1 MKTINEN
8 GTFRK
13 RCFHVYVWTDEN
25 VGFRI
30 RWCNTS
36 FTTIIT
42 HTLWGM
48 LSYFHCSA
56 FSHGRAKTIRI
67 RYVWT
72 RFFGKRR
79 EKNLRFQTKTY
90 TCGRGLSLLGNGNGK
105 AINSTISVRTRAQSL
120 LFSSNP
126 NSLQSTGP
134 LGKSQKKW
142 NNEKSIF
149 SATFSWTSLLSD
161 RKVPKISL
169 GRSEFLK
176 KISSLSWDKW

>member
-8 GTFRK
+8 ETFRK
-13 RCFHVYVWTDEN
+13 RCFHVYVWTEEN
-25 VGFRI
+25 GGFRI

-36 FTTIIT
+36 FTTIRT
-42 HTLWGM
+42 HALWGM
-48 LSYFHCSA
+48 LSYFHCLA
-56 FSHGRAKTIRI
+56 LLYGRAKTIRI
-67 RYVWT
+67 RYV
-72 RFFGKRR
+72 
-79 EKNLRFQTKTY
+79 FQTKTY
-90 TCGRGLSLLGNGNGK
+90 SCGRGLSLLGNGNGK

-126 NSLQSTGP
+126 NSLQSFKQLVP
-134 LGKSQKKW
+134 LENCEKKW
-142 NNEKSIF
+142 NNGKSIS

-169 GRSEFLK
+169 GRLEFLK

>member
-1 MKTINEN
+1 M
-8 GTFRK
+8 
-13 RCFHVYVWTDEN
+13 WTDEN

-36 FTTIIT
+36 CTTIIT
-42 HTLWGM
+42 HALWGIF
-48 LSYFHCSA
+48 SYFHCLA
-56 FSHGRAKTIRI
+56 FSYGRAKTIRI

-72 RFFGKRR
+72 RLFLKTEGKY
-79 EKNLRFQTKTY
+79 LRFQTKTD

-126 NSLQSTGP
+126 NSHQSFKQLGP
-134 LGKSQKKW
+134 LDNRRKS
-142 NNEKSIF
+142 EIMGRSIF
-149 SATFSWTSLLSD
+149 SVTFSWTSLLSD
-161 RKVPKISL
+161 RKVLKISL
-169 GRSEFLK
+169 GHLEFLK

>member
-1 MKTINEN
+1 MLCEGCSRISIVQHFRMDE
-8 GTFRK
+8 RK
-13 RCFHVYVWTDEN
+13 RFEYVTCGHV
-25 VGFRI
+25 
-30 RWCNTS
+30 
-36 FTTIIT
+36 
-42 HTLWGM
+42 
-48 LSYFHCSA
+48 
-56 FSHGRAKTIRI
+56 
-67 RYVWT
+67 
-72 RFFGKRR
+72 FFGKRR

-105 AINSTISVRTRAQSL
+105 AINFTISVRTRAQSL
-120 LFSSNP
+120 PFSSNP

>member
-1 MKTINEN
+1 MKTIDEK

-30 RWCNTS
+30 PWCNTS

-42 HTLWGM
+42 HTLWGI
-48 LSYFHCSA
+48 LSYYHCLA
-56 FSHGRAKTIRI
+56 FSYMDGRKRVEYASYRHA
-67 RYVWT
+67 
-72 RFFGKRR
+72 FFWKRR
-79 EKNLRFQTKTY
+79 KKSKNQTKTD
-90 TCGRGLSLLGNGNGK
+90 TCGRGLSLLANGNGK

>member
-1 MKTINEN
+1 M
-8 GTFRK
+8 
-13 RCFHVYVWTDEN
+13 WTDEN

-42 HTLWGM
+42 RALWGM
-48 LSYFHCSA
+48 FSYFHCLA
-56 FSHGRAKTIRI
+56 FSYGRAKTIRI

-72 RFFGKRR
+72 RLFLKTEGKY
-79 EKNLRFQTKTY
+79 LRFQTKTD

-126 NSLQSTGP
+126 NSHQSFKQLGP
-134 LGKSQKKW
+134 LENRERKW
-142 NNEKSIF
+142 NNGKSIF
-149 SATFSWTSLLSD
+149 SATFSIGRRCCRIIRSL
-161 RKVPKISL
+161 KFHL
-169 GRSEFLK
+169 GA
-176 KISSLSWDKW
+176 

>member
-1 MKTINEN
+1 
-8 GTFRK
+8 
-13 RCFHVYVWTDEN
+13 
-25 VGFRI
+25 
-30 RWCNTS
+30 
-36 FTTIIT
+36 
-42 HTLWGM
+42 M

-126 NSLQSTGP
+126 NFPQSFKQLGP
-134 LGKSQKKW
+134 LENRKKS
-142 NNEKSIF
+142 EIMG
-149 SATFSWTSLLSD
+149 SLFFQ
-161 RKVPKISL
+161 RHFRGRRCCRIVRSL
-169 GRSEFLK
+169 KFHLGA
-176 KISSLSWDKW
+176 

>member
-79 EKNLRFQTKTY
+79 EKKSSFSNKNVYVWTWPKFTWERERQGDRFYHLCQNA
-90 TCGRGLSLLGNGNGK
+90 G
-105 AINSTISVRTRAQSL
+105 AV
-120 LFSSNP
+120 P
-126 NSLQSTGP
+126 SLQLQP
-134 LGKSQKKW
+134 KFPPVNWAPWKIAKKS
-142 NNEKSIF
+142 EIMR
-149 SATFSWTSLLSD
+149 SLFFQ
-161 RKVPKISL
+161 RHFR
-169 GRSEFLK
+169 GRRCCR
-176 KISSLSWDKW
+176 IV

>member
-13 RCFHVYVWTDEN
+13 RCFHVFVWTDEN

-42 HTLWGM
+42 HALWGM
-48 LSYFHCSA
+48 PSYFHCLE
-56 FSHGRAKTIRI
+56 FSYGWAKTIRI

-72 RFFGKRR
+72 RIFWKTEG
-79 EKNLRFQTKTY
+79 KNLRFQTKTD
-90 TCGRGLSLLGNGNGK
+90 TCGLCLSLLWKRERQGDK
-105 AINSTISVRTRAQSL
+105 FYHLCQNSGAV
-120 LFSSNP
+120 P
-126 NSLQSTGP
+126 SLQLQPKFPP

-142 NNEKSIF
+142 NNGKSIF
-149 SATFSWTSLLSD
+149 SATFSWTSSLLSD
-161 RKVPKISL
+161 RKVSKISL
-169 GRSEFLK
+169 GRLEFLK
-176 KISSLSWDKW
+176 KISLLSWDKW